1 MSSRRSL
8 VFTLA
13 LALALALAAA
23 APPLLAADGVALV
36 GLQPPNG
43 TVHGPVGTIT
53 GGNFSGPALDA
64 SNSVQA
70 TVHWELSTAQTGQVY
85 VAIFD
90 QPLLPRRLLGVQSI
104 NKGQGTATVRFS
116 LACTPG
122 APAMTPVHTIEIGI
136 NRFGPPP
143 PTVAALPPVH
153 KEHPVRYEFACPIL
167 RPAMPL
173 PTATKTP

>member
-1 MSSRRSL
+1 MSSKRTL
-8 VFTLA
+8 VVG

-23 APPLLAADGVALV
+23 PTLLGAEGVSLL
-36 GLQPPNG
+36 GLQPPSG

-64 SNSVQA
+64 ANSVQA
-70 TVHWELSTAQTGQVY
+70 TVHYELDSAQTGQVY

-90 QPLLPRRLLGVQSI
+90 QPLLPRRLLGVQNI

-136 NRFGPPP
+136 TRFGTPP
-143 PTVAALPPVH
+143 PTIAALPQIH
-153 KEHPVRYEFACPIL
+153 KTHEVRYEFSCAIM